1 MAQANE
7 RISRRRFLRRSG
19 GLIATAGLCRVSTLW
34 AQAQRAADPSSAG
47 LAGPA
52 GRRSKKSV
60 VVRTQSDFVADVS
73 EIRTDVMVE
82 MFDSALMRLAN
93 TDTVAGA
100 WAHYLRADDI
110 VALKFNPHGE
120 RDFGTARPFARMIV
134 ESLLGSGWSAEQIVL
149 VDAPNG
155 IERQFGTRPPQLGW
169 SAVASD
175 FGSGRDRLAAFL
187 EQVTAIVNIP
197 YLKNDNIMGLSGCL
211 KNITYRVV
219 KHPARLHS
227 NGCSPF
233 LADILALPEV
243 SGKLRLNIMNALRI
257 AYHGGPLVTPNYVE
271 SPGLLLL
278 GRDPIAV
285 DAVALGTLNDVR
297 RKAGLRPIPLD
308 AEHVPALIDAAGKGL
323 GQVNFRMIERLTAE
337 SI

>member
-1 MAQANE
+1 MAYVNE
-7 RISRRRFLRRSG
+7 RISRRRFLRHSG
-19 GLIATAGLCRVSTLW
+19 GLVATAGLCRVSTLW
-34 AQAQRAADPSSAG
+34 AQAQPSADPSPT
-47 LAGPA
+47 GPS

-60 VVRTQSDFVADVS
+60 VVKTQSDFVANAS

-93 TDTVAGA
+93 TDTVADA
-100 WAHYLRADDI
+100 WGHYLRRDDV

-120 RDFGTARPFARMIV
+120 RDFGTVRPFARMIV
-134 ESLLGSGWSAEQIVL
+134 ESLLHSGWSAEQIVL
-149 VDAPNG
+149 VDAPSDIG
-155 IERQFGTRPPQLGW
+155 RRFGTRSQQIGW
-169 SAVASD
+169 SAAAID

-211 KNITYRVV
+211 KNITYRLV

-233 LADILALPEV
+233 LADILALSEV

-257 AYHGGPLVTPNYVE
+257 AYHGGPLVTPHYVE
-271 SPGLLLL
+271 SAGLLLM

-285 DAVALGTLNDVR
+285 DAVALGTLNAAR
-297 RKAGLRPIPLD
+297 RKAGLAPIPLD
-308 AEHVPALIDAAGKGL
+308 EEHLPALIDAAGKGL
-323 GQVNFRMIERLTAE
+323 GQVNFRMIERLIAE
-337 SI
+337 ST

>member
-1 MAQANE
+1 MAHVIE
-7 RISRRRFLRRSG
+7 RISRRRFLRCSSS
-19 GLIATAGLCRVSTLW
+19 LAAAAGLCRVSTLW
-34 AQAQRAADPSSAG
+34 AQAPPASDPSP
-47 LAGPA
+47 AGPA
-52 GRRSKKSV
+52 APADRRSKKSV
-60 VVRTQSDFVADVS
+60 VVRTQSDFVANAS
-73 EIRTDVMVE
+73 EIRPDVMVE

-93 TDTVAGA
+93 TDTVAAA
-100 WAHYLRADDI
+100 WGHYLRGDDV

-120 RDFGTARPFARMIV
+120 RDFGTAQPFARMIV
-134 ESLLGSGWSAEQIVL
+134 ESLLDSGWSAEQIVL
-149 VDAPNG
+149 VDAPSE
-155 IERQFGTRPPQLGW
+155 IERQFGTRSRRIGW
-169 SAVASD
+169 SATATD

-211 KNITYRVV
+211 KNITYRLV

-257 AYHGGPLVTPNYVE
+257 AYHGGPLVAPDYIDNA
-271 SPGLLLL
+271 GLLLV

-285 DAVALGTLNDVR
+285 DAVALGTLNAAR
-297 RKAGLRPIPLD
+297 RKAGLSPIFLD
-308 AEHVPALIDAAGKGL
+308 EEHLPALIDAAGKGL

-337 SI
+337 ST

>member
-1 MAQANE
+1 
-7 RISRRRFLRRSG
+7 
-19 GLIATAGLCRVSTLW
+19 
-34 AQAQRAADPSSAG
+34 
-47 LAGPA
+47 
-52 GRRSKKSV
+52 
-60 VVRTQSDFVADVS
+60 
-73 EIRTDVMVE
+73 MVE

-93 TDTVAGA
+93 TDTVAAA
-100 WAHYLRADDI
+100 WGHYLRGDDV
-110 VALKFNPHGE
+110 VALRFNPHGE

-134 ESLLGSGWSAEQIVL
+134 ESLLRSGWSAEQIVL
-149 VDAPNG
+149 VDAPG
-155 IERQFGTRPPQLGW
+155 DIERQFGTRSQRIGW
-169 SAVASD
+169 SAASTD

-211 KNITYRVV
+211 KNITYRLV
-219 KHPARLHS
+219 KHPARLHN

-257 AYHGGPLVTPNYVE
+257 AYHGGPLVAPDYVE
-271 SPGLLLL
+271 SAGLLLM

-285 DAVALGTLNDVR
+285 DAVALGTLNAAR
-297 RKAGLRPIPLD
+297 RKAGLTPILLD

-337 SI
+337 ST

>member
-1 MAQANE
+1 VNE

-19 GLIATAGLCRVSTLW
+19 GLVVTAGLSRVSTLW
-34 AQAQRAADPSSAG
+34 AQAQPTADPSPAGSAG
-47 LAGPA
+47 L
-52 GRRSKKSV
+52 RSKKSIV
-60 VVRTQSDFVADVS
+60 VKTQSDFVADAS

-82 MFDSALMRLAN
+82 MFDSALKRLAN
-93 TDTVAGA
+93 TDTVAAA
-100 WAHYLRADDI
+100 WGHYLRGDDI

-134 ESLLGSGWSAEQIVL
+134 ESLLRSGWSAEQIVL
-149 VDAPNG
+149 VDAPSD
-155 IERQFGTRPPQLGW
+155 IERQFGTRSQRIGW
-169 SAVASD
+169 SAASTD

-197 YLKNDNIMGLSGCL
+197 YLKNDNIMGISGCL
-211 KNITYRVV
+211 KNITYRLV

-257 AYHGGPLVTPNYVE
+257 AYHGGPLVTPDYID
-271 SPGLLLL
+271 SAGLLLM

-285 DAVALGTLNDVR
+285 DAVALGTLNTAR
-297 RKAGLRPIPLD
+297 RIAGLAPIPLD

-323 GQVNFRMIERLTAE
+323 GQVNFRMIERLIAE
-337 SI
+337 TS

>member
-1 MAQANE
+1 MAHINK
-7 RISRRRFLRRSG
+7 RISRRRFLRHSSG
-19 GLIATAGLCRVSTLW
+19 LVATAGLCRVSTLW
-34 AQAQRAADPSSAG
+34 AQAPPAADSSPADP
-47 LAGPA
+47 AGP
-52 GRRSKKSV
+52 RSNKSV
-60 VVRTQSDFVADVS
+60 VVRTQSDFVANAA
-73 EIRTDVMVE
+73 EIRTKVMVE
-82 MFDSALMRLAN
+82 MFDSALMKLAK

-100 WAHYLRADDI
+100 WANYLRGDDV

-120 RDFGTARPFARMIV
+120 REFGTARPFARMIV
-134 ESLLGSGWSAEQIVL
+134 ESLLRSGWSAEQIVL
-149 VDAPNG
+149 VDAPVG
-155 IERQFGTRPPQLGW
+155 IEQQLGTRSRQIGW
-169 SAVASD
+169 SAAATD

-233 LADILALPEV
+233 LADILALPEI

-257 AYHGGPLVTPNYVE
+257 AYHGGPLVAREYIH
-271 SPGLLLL
+271 SPGLLLM

-285 DAVALGTLNDVR
+285 DAVALGTLNAAR
-297 RKAGLRPIPLD
+297 RNAGLAPIAMD
-308 AEHVPALIDAAGKGL
+308 EEHLPALIDAAGKGL
-323 GQVNFRMIERLTAE
+323 GQVDFRMIERWTAE
-337 SI
+337 ST

>member
-1 MAQANE
+1 MAQVNE
-7 RISRRRFLRRSG
+7 RISRRRFLRHSSG
-19 GLIATAGLCRVSTLW
+19 LVAGAGLCRASTLW
-34 AQAQRAADPSSAG
+34 AQAQPASDPQHGG
-47 LAGPA
+47 LP
-52 GRRSKKSV
+52 GRRAKKSV
-60 VVRTQSDFVADVS
+60 VVRTQSDFVASAS
-73 EIRTDVMVE
+73 EIRTKVMVE

-93 TDTVAGA
+93 TDTVAAA
-100 WAHYLRADDI
+100 WAHFLRADDI

-134 ESLLGSGWSAEQIVL
+134 ESLLRSGWSAEQIVL
-149 VDAPNG
+149 VDAPSG
-155 IERQFGTRPPQLGW
+155 IEQQFGTRSQQMGW
-169 SAVASD
+169 SAAATD
-175 FGSGRDRLAAFL
+175 FGSQRDRLAAFL

-233 LADILALPEV
+233 LADILALPEI

-257 AYHGGPLVTPNYVE
+257 AYEGGPLVTPEYVE
-271 SPGLLLL
+271 NAGLLLM

-285 DAVALGTLNDVR
+285 DAVALGTLNTAR
-297 RKAGLRPIPLD
+297 REAGLAPILLD
-308 AEHVPALIDAAGKGL
+308 EQHLPALLDAAGKGL
-323 GQVNFRMIERLTAE
+323 GQVNFRMIERLTAG
-337 SI
+337 SS

>member
-1 MAQANE
+1 MTQVNE
-7 RISRRRFLRRSG
+7 RISRRRFLHRSG
-19 GLIATAGLCRVSTLW
+19 GLVATAGLCRVSTLW
-34 AQAQRAADPSSAG
+34 AQVPPASDPSPAVP
-47 LAGPA
+47 AGP
-52 GRRSKKSV
+52 RSKKSV
-60 VVRTQSDFVADVS
+60 VVRTQSDFVANAS

-93 TDTVAGA
+93 TDTVAAA
-100 WAHYLRADDI
+100 WAHYLRGDDV

-134 ESLLGSGWSAEQIVL
+134 ESLLRSGWSAEQIVL
-149 VDAPNG
+149 VDAPSG
-155 IERQFGTRPPQLGW
+155 IEQQFGTRPRQVGW
-169 SAVASD
+169 SAAAID
-175 FGSGRDRLAAFL
+175 FGSARDRLAAFL

-211 KNITYRVV
+211 KNITYRLV

-233 LADILALPEV
+233 LADILGLPEI

-257 AYHGGPLVTPNYVE
+257 AYHGGPLVTPEYVE
-271 SPGLLLL
+271 NAGLLLM

-285 DAVALGTLNDVR
+285 DAVALGTLNAAR
-297 RKAGLRPIPLD
+297 RKAGLAPIPLD
-308 AEHVPALIDAAGKGL
+308 EEHLPALIDAAGKGL

-337 SI
+337 ST

>member
-1 MAQANE
+1 MRHA
-7 RISRRRFLRRSG
+7 SG
-19 GLIATAGLCRVSTLW
+19 LVATAGSYRVSTLW
-34 AQAQRAADPSSAG
+34 AQASPALDPSSTD
-47 LAGPA
+47 PA

-60 VVRTQSDFVADVS
+60 VVRTQSDFVANAS
-73 EIRTDVMVE
+73 EIRTKVMVE
-82 MFDSALMRLAN
+82 MFDSALIRLAN
-93 TDTVAGA
+93 TDTVAAA
-100 WAHYLRADDI
+100 WGQYLRGDDV

-134 ESLLGSGWSAEQIVL
+134 ESLLRSGWSAEQIVL
-149 VDAPNG
+149 VDAPSG
-155 IERQFGTRPPQLGW
+155 IEQQFGTRSRQFGW
-169 SAVASD
+169 SAAATD
-175 FGSGRDRLAAFL
+175 FGRARDRLAAFL

-211 KNITYRVV
+211 KNITYRLV

-257 AYHGGPLVTPNYVE
+257 AYHGGPLVTPHYVE
-271 SPGLLLL
+271 SAGLLLM

-285 DAVALGTLNDVR
+285 DAVALGTLNAAR
-297 RKAGLRPIPLD
+297 RKAGLAPIPLD
-308 AEHVPALIDAAGKGL
+308 EEHLPALIDAAGKGL
-323 GQVNFRMIERLTAE
+323 GHVNFRMIERLTAE
-337 SI
+337 ST

>member
-1 MAQANE
+1 MARVNE

-19 GLIATAGLCRVSTLW
+19 GLVATAGICRVSTLW
-34 AQAQRAADPSSAG
+34 AQAQPAADPSP
-47 LAGPA
+47 AGPA

-60 VVRTQSDFVADVS
+60 VVRTQSDLVANAS

-93 TDTVAGA
+93 TDTVAAA
-100 WAHYLRADDI
+100 WGHYLRGDDV

-134 ESLLGSGWSAEQIVL
+134 ESLLGSGWSAKQIVL
-149 VDAPNG
+149 VDAPRD
-155 IERQFGTRPPQLGW
+155 IERQFGTRSQQIGW
-169 SAVASD
+169 SAAATD
-175 FGSGRDRLAAFL
+175 FGGEPDRLAAFL

-197 YLKNDNIMGLSGCL
+197 YLKNDNILGLSGCL
-211 KNITYRVV
+211 KNITYRLV

-257 AYHGGPLVTPNYVE
+257 AYHGGPLVTPDYVE
-271 SPGLLLL
+271 SAGLLLM

-285 DAVALGTLNDVR
+285 DAVALGTLNAAR
-297 RKAGLRPIPLD
+297 RKAGLAPIPLD
-308 AEHVPALIDAAGKGL
+308 EEHLPALIDAAGKGL
-323 GQVNFRMIERLTAE
+323 GQVDFRMIERLTAE
-337 SI
+337 ST